1 MFFWTCFTIFREGTD
16 THQNRPVLI
25 NVWILAVQDW
35 LEPSRG
41 DIINKFTNNKELKGG
56 VNEVIYL

>member
-1 MFFWTCFTIFREGTD
+1 MFSEFVLPFLEKEPI
-16 THQNRPVLI
+16 HQSRPVLI
-25 NVWILAVQDW
+25 NVWILAVLAW
-35 LEPSRG
+35 FEPSRG